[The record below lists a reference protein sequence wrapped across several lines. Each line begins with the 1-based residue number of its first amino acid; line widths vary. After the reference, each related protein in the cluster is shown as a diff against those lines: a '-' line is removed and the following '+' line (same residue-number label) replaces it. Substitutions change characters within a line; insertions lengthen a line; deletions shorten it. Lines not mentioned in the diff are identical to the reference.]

1 MAEPGGVGA
10 FAKDWACL
18 YRDQLC
24 AWDEGPGK
32 GSGGSELHAALGLAL
47 QQAGVAGDVCG
58 WAVRFN
64 SRLSLTS

>member
-10 FAKDWACL
+10 FAKGWVCL

-32 GSGGSELHAALGLAL
+32 GSGGSELHAALGPAL
-47 QQAGVAGDVCG
+47 QQAGVAGGCMCLGSVI
-58 WAVRFN
+58 
-64 SRLSLTS
+64 